1 MGEHHH
7 DDHEHDHGH
16 GHSEDHGTYFD
27 HSTIALGTIYTITVI
42 SVVASIL
49 IWG

>member
-1 MGEHHH
+1 MGAHHNDEH
-7 DDHEHDHGH
+7 EQAH

-27 HSTIALGTIYTITVI
+27 DSTVALGTIYTISVI
-42 SVVASIL
+42 CVVAAIL